1 MFGHPRG
8 DALLLLGWGDRDGVF
23 TTVHE
28 AGPRPWVCPSYSA
41 AHGAGQSCPAARLRA
56 ASAQRVV
63 LDGLRRRIRLG
74 DVITTIDGEAIR
86 TYDDLARLLDRHN
99 VGDRIKLG
107 IRRSGKEQTLSLQLQ
122 AVQ

>member
-1 MFGHPRG
+1 MA
-8 DALLLLGWGDRDGVF
+8 DK
-23 TTVHE
+23 
-28 AGPRPWVCPSYSA
+28 AG
-41 AHGAGQSCPAARLRA
+41 LK
-56 ASAQRVV
+56 
-63 LDGLRRRIRLG
+63 GLEETKTGRIRLG